1 MKEADDEDKNRDKGK
16 QTHQAILEQYGKFL
30 MGTQVPGETMAQGTP
45 ISHGPVPVDPVTSVH
60 PYVGAQY
67 VQQQQAGTRLAF
79 QTSSSPFATHEMNF
93 LGSGYMSYTQLL
105 MAADQEAGIGGSQ
118 HSGQQQDSGGRG
130 FCEV

>member
-16 QTHQAILEQYGKFL
+16 QTHQAILEQYGNFL

-45 ISHGPVPVDPVTSVH
+45 ISRGPVPVE

>member
-16 QTHQAILEQYGKFL
+16 QTHQAILEQYGNFL

-45 ISHGPVPVDPVTSVH
+45 ISRGPVPVDPVTSVH

-79 QTSSSPFATHEMNF
+79 QTSSSPFATRVRAFMKKN
-93 LGSGYMSYTQLL
+93 
-105 MAADQEAGIGGSQ
+105 
-118 HSGQQQDSGGRG
+118 DSLCPLQVMC
-130 FCEV
+130 FS